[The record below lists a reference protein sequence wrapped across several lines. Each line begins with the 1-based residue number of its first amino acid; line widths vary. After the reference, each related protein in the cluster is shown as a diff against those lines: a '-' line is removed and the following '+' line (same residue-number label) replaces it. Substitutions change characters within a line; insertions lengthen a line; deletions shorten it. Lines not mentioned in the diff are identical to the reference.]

1 MGVRRQQMLAHIMD
15 GSCSRFLLR
24 ETCCN
29 FIFCDNCVADSDK
42 GPDRRAKVTLSS
54 PLDTP
59 QECTTAFPF
68 PPSFC
73 NTFTPQ
79 PPSLTGASEIAL
91 ASVIKDVLR
100 RVGQTGELK
109 KGGGMGGKASMTLYR
124 VPSATERR
132 E

>member
-15 GSCSRFLLR
+15 GSCLPPFFSAGNVLC
-24 ETCCN
+24 TYICN
-29 FIFCDNCVADSDK
+29 NGVADSEK
-42 GPDRRAKVTLSS
+42 GPERRSKVTLSS

-59 QECTTAFPF
+59 Q
-68 PPSFC
+68 PP
-73 NTFTPQ
+73 P
-79 PPSLTGASEIAL
+79 LTSASEIAL

-100 RVGQTGELK
+100 RVEQTGELK
-109 KGGGMGGKASMTLYR
+109 KGSGGKASVTLYR